1 MKTSPHRIAKILGT
15 LAFGGFLMNPS
26 QLSAQEP
33 GNRETQAGPPPQ
45 DRIRHLRE
53 DAEHLKAAGFEKQ
66 SAQAVAEIARIEAAN
81 RPKQDQCCCDEGSQ
95 ANAALQKELNKLRRE
110 MDELRAQVRRLSA
123 APPPKHTPK
132 HTPQSPERP
141 DPRGDRGPENR

>member
-1 MKTSPHRIAKILGT
+1 
-15 LAFGGFLMNPS
+15 MNPS

-53 DAEHLKAAGFEKQ
+53 AAGHLKAAGFEKQ

-81 RPKQDQCCCDEGSQ
+81 RPKQDKCCCDEGSQ

-110 MDELRAQVRRLSA
+110 MDELRGQVRRLSA
-123 APPPKHTPK
+123 ATPPK
-132 HTPQSPERP
+132 HTPQSPQRP
-141 DPRGDRGPENR
+141 DPRGDRGPEDR